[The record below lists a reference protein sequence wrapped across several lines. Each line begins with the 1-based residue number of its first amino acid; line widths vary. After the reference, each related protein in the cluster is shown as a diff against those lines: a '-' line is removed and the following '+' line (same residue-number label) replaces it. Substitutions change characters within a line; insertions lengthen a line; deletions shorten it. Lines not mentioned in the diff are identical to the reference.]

1 MKQRRFPVRQSGD
14 FDNGALGGKIGHRDR
29 YAFEACLG
37 DHAQALAPCLC
48 IDLPLGIGLVDRPG
62 QIVRGYKAG
71 IGT

>member
-37 DHAQALAPCLC
+37 DHAQALAPASASICRWASGWL
-48 IDLPLGIGLVDRPG
+48 IAQAR
-62 QIVRGYKAG
+62 
-71 IGT
+71 